1 MIKILSSKNQDL
13 KKLSQI
19 CLENE
24 LFKRG
29 LSLETRYKNI
39 LNSMNNDTIEIV
51 ILKDNDI
58 PVGVCYY
65 DKLEKLIPVTLQ
77 VFVKKEHRKKGYGS
91 LVVKEMVN
99 LIENKDSIKI
109 VANYNF
115 CSKLVKNN
123 ILDEEAILF
132 TINN

>member
-1 MIKILSSKNQDL
+1 MIKILSSKNQDI

-24 LFKRG
+24 LFQRG

-51 ILKDNDI
+51 ILKENDI

-77 VFVKKEHRKKGYGS
+77 VFVKKEHRKKGYGYQ
-91 LVVKEMVN
+91 VVKEMVS
-99 LIENKDSIKI
+99 IIDDKDSIKI
-109 VANYNF
+109 VANYIF
-115 CSKLVKNN
+115 CDKLIKDN
-123 ILDEEAILF
+123 ILHKDSVLF
-132 TINN
+132 MINN

>member
-1 MIKILSSKNQDL
+1 MINLISSEKMGL
-13 KKLSQI
+13 KELAKI
-19 CLENE
+19 CLAHH
-24 LFKRG
+24 LFQKG
-29 LSLETRYKNI
+29 LSLEPRYINI
-39 LNSMNNDTIEIV
+39 LENKNNDTVKIV
-51 ILKDNDI
+51 ILEENNI
-58 PVGVCYY
+58 PVGACYY
-65 DKLEKLIPVTLQ
+65 DKLEKLVPVTLQ
-77 VFVKKEHRKKGYGS
+77 VFVNKEHRKKGYGS

-115 CSKLVKNN
+115 CSKLVKDN

>member
-1 MIKILSSKNQDL
+1 MIELLSNKSLDINQL
-13 KKLSQI
+13 AKI

-24 LFKRG
+24 LFQKG
-29 LSLETRYKNI
+29 LSLEPRYRNI
-39 LNSMNNDTIEIV
+39 LENKNNNTVKIV
-51 ILKDNDI
+51 ILKENNI

-115 CSKLVKNN
+115 CSKLVKDN

>member
-1 MIKILSSKNQDL
+1 MIELLSNKSLDINQL
-13 KKLSQI
+13 AKI

-24 LFKRG
+24 LFQKG
-29 LSLETRYKNI
+29 LSLEPRYRNI
-39 LNSMNNDTIEIV
+39 LENKNNNTVKIV
-51 ILKDNDI
+51 ILKENNI

>member
-24 LFKRG
+24 LFQRG

-77 VFVKKEHRKKGYGS
+77 VFVKKEYRKKGYGYQ
-91 LVVKEMVN
+91 VVKEMVN
-99 LIENKDSIKI
+99 MIEDKDSIRI
-109 VANYNF
+109 VANHNF
-115 CSKLVKNN
+115 CSKLIKDN
-123 ILDEEAILF
+123 ILNEDAILF
-132 TINN
+132 MINN